1 MGADVTGTNKRQ
13 IVSAHGQAE
22 GALHSRG
29 RSLLLALLH
38 RRKHRGGSEE
48 AAGLNKALTLSPPAD
63 FFFFFLPL
71 LKYSRSHLNRNHLT
85 EFFCNLQQIN
95 HVPFSC
101 RGMK

>member
-13 IVSAHGQAE
+13 IASAHGQAE

-48 AAGLNKALTLSPPAD
+48 AAGLNKALTHFALLTFSPSAKIQQVTFEPK
-63 FFFFFLPL
+63 PL
-71 LKYSRSHLNRNHLT
+71 TR
-85 EFFCNLQQIN
+85 FFCNLQQIN
-95 HVPFSC
+95 RVPFSY
-101 RGMK
+101 

>member
-13 IVSAHGQAE
+13 IASAHGQAE

-48 AAGLNKALTLSPPAD
+48 AAWLNKALTHS
-63 FFFFFLPL
+63 PL
-71 LKYSRSHLNRNHLT
+71 LT
-85 EFFCNLQQIN
+85 
-95 HVPFSC
+95 FSPLC
-101 RGMK
+101 